1 MYNIRKAGEGE
12 DLSQW
17 KKMTLK
23 KKEKE
28 TESADEE
35 EDDEVWVFLKT
46 TSDVAEHQIWLKLYF
61 QPSQEYECPQRAG
74 RQKQVLDIDFR
85 FADSRSGGGPGLRG
99 RGGPRRDRGG
109 RGGFRTFRG
118 GRGSGRDVSTNFITW
133 KTRY

>member
-35 EDDEVWVFLKT
+35 EDDEV
-46 TSDVAEHQIWLKLYF
+46 
-61 QPSQEYECPQRAG
+61 
-74 RQKQVLDIDFR
+74 
-85 FADSRSGGGPGLRG
+85 
-99 RGGPRRDRGG
+99 
-109 RGGFRTFRG
+109 
-118 GRGSGRDVSTNFITW
+118 
-133 KTRY
+133 